1 MSEQIQARLRLRE
14 FELLSL
20 IRTGFLVSVSI
31 AVTIV
36 TSSVVIYVLL
46 QGMGVFESVDQ
57 VLGDLFGSASTLSD
71 ALSFPVVLA
80 GSIALG
86 AFEVLV
92 TTMLVAL
99 FGYIYNLTVPFTGGL
114 EVTLS
119 QDAES

>member
-71 ALSFPVVLA
+71 ALSFPVVLV

>member
-20 IRTGFLVSVSI
+20 IRTGFLISVSI

-36 TSSVVIYVLL
+36 TSSVVIYLLL

-71 ALSFPVVLA
+71 ALSFPVVLV

-119 QDAES
+119 QDAVE